1 MDQFITLILVLLVI
15 AVLVSAIVLPIVALV
30 ISLSVS
36 KRISQLEAQLAR
48 FGPAPGPQTA
58 PPPEPEPATPPTPE
72 QQPAP
77 PPPVAA
83 ARAIRASQIESVIGR
98 RWVGWA
104 AITLILFAT
113 AFFLKYAFD
122 NRWIGELGRV
132 SIGITFGIGMCLA
145 GFRYQKRGWR
155 IFSQILTAGG
165 IVILYLSTYAA
176 FGYYHLVGQKT
187 AFFFLVIL
195 IAETALL
202 ARTYNAPAIAIMALI
217 GGFLNPLLLR
227 SDRDEYRSFFAY
239 LVVLD
244 VGALAL
250 LKHWRGLSSVA
261 YFGTQILFWLWYG
274 ENYHPQKRTAVLV
287 FQTAVFLIFLMAH
300 LGRDL
305 IRREPATNEDA
316 LLLVVN
322 PFVFFATAFKLL
334 NPTHHDWMGAFAL
347 CMALLY
353 ASAAK
358 ILLDRS
364 STNRREILLLIAIA
378 LTFVTIAIPIQLESN
393 WSTLAWAVEGVAILW
408 AALEIR
414 SVRLRAHA
422 FVLFALSFFKLILW
436 DTPYG
441 FRPTFIP
448 VFNRYFLSSLA
459 VIACFAGA
467 AYLYQR
473 ARERGRA
480 ESQAP
485 RLILGL
491 LAVIAFWFMISVE
504 TQTFFTTRAR
514 AERLPEDAANQRWL
528 GQMALSVIWALYAGA
543 LAAVGFIRRSAAIRW
558 ASLVLFAFTIVKAML
573 VDVAQ
578 LQQFY
583 RIVVLFVLGVLLLL
597 VAWAYHKAFH
607 SRESAK

>member
-15 AVLVSAIVLPIVALV
+15 AVLVTAIVLPILALV
-30 ISLSVS
+30 VSLSVR
-36 KRISQLEAQLAR
+36 KRISQLEAQIAR
-48 FGPAPGPQTA
+48 LGSAPRPQTA
-58 PPPEPEPATPPTPE
+58 PPPEPQPATPSPPE
-72 QQPAP
+72 PPPSPPRVAPAP
-77 PPPVAA
+77 
-83 ARAIRASQIESVIGR
+83 AIRAGQIESVIGR

-132 SIGITFGIGMCLA
+132 STGIVFGIGMCLA
-145 GFRYQKRGWR
+145 GLRYQQQGWR
-155 IFSQILTAGG
+155 VFSQILTAGG
-165 IVILYLSTYAA
+165 IIILYLSTYAA
-176 FGYYHLVGQKT
+176 FGYYRLIGQRS
-187 AFFFLVIL
+187 AFAYLVIL

-217 GGFLNPLLLR
+217 GGFLNPLLLH
-227 SDRDEYRSFFAY
+227 SDRDQYRPFFAY

-244 VGALAL
+244 VGSLAL

-261 YFGTQILFWLWYG
+261 YFGTQILFWLWYS
-274 ENYHPQKRTAVLV
+274 ENYHHQKRTAVLV
-287 FQTAVFLIFLMAH
+287 FQTAVFLIFLLAH

-316 LLLVVN
+316 MLLVVN
-322 PFVFFATAFKLL
+322 PFVFFATAYHLL
-334 NPTHHDWMGAFAL
+334 NPTHHDWMGAFAIG
-347 CMALLY
+347 MALLY

-358 ILLDRS
+358 ILLNRS

-393 WSTLAWAVEGVAILW
+393 WITLAWSVEGLAILW
-408 AALEIR
+408 AALQID
-414 SVRLRAHA
+414 SVRLRAQA
-422 FVLFALSFFKLILW
+422 FVLFGLSFFRLLLW

-467 AYLYQR
+467 TYLYQR
-473 ARERGRA
+473 AREKGTA
-480 ESQAP
+480 TSQVP

-491 LAVIAFWFMISVE
+491 LAVIAFWFVISIE
-504 TQTFFTTRAR
+504 TQTFFITRAR
-514 AERLPEDAANQRWL
+514 AERLPEDAAHQRWL
-528 GQMALSVIWALYAGA
+528 GQMALSVIWALYAAA

-558 ASLVLFAFTIVKAML
+558 ASLALFALTIIKAVL
-573 VDVAQ
+573 IDIAQ

-583 RIVVLFVLGVLLLL
+583 RIIVLFVLGVLLLL
-597 VAWAYHKAFH
+597 VARAYHKAFH